1 MEEESRSHSILHAE
15 ESRGHLH
22 RIHRLL
28 ADLKG
33 RNSPAESIEEDL
45 FRVREGF
52 HNFRLDN
59 FSQPAAD
66 INFHKNPVTHS
77 LSLTFFS
84 RTLQRTQ
91 LVGHFVVKG
100 QEVPVHYSITGAIVL
115 KRQNRRFKVWAEPA
129 LRFNVLVPFQFVED
143 KAVLERFK
151 SDENITLVDTGA
163 ERPEYTQMRIAA
175 VRKAREI
182 TRQLRGNMYE
192 QWRNREGTDVT
203 QVMVADGMIEDLDNS
218 ELTDN
223 FIATSSTVYV
233 PWQNS
238 ELVETQLTTKPYH
251 RGAVLKIT
259 NLGDGGPRTK
269 YTWFTRLRQK
279 AQAGPEFGLL
289 RTTIIAD
296 NDQDA
301 IERANAFSSCI
312 VEERLPV
319 TYPAENWDKLIFP
332 LKLCNDYLES
342 MIPTQTTVKS
352 YFARM

>member
-1 MEEESRSHSILHAE
+1 MDEEGRSHAIAHAE

-33 RNSPAESIEEDL
+33 RNSPAGSIEEDL
-45 FRVREGF
+45 FRVREGY
-52 HNFRLDN
+52 HNFRLDS
-59 FSQPAAD
+59 FSQPEPE
-66 INFHKNPVTHS
+66 INFHTDPVSHS
-77 LSLTFFS
+77 LNLTFFT

-100 QEVPVHYSITGAIVL
+100 QEVPVHYAITGAIVL
-115 KRQNRRFKVWAEPA
+115 RRENRRFKVWGEPA
-129 LRFNVLVPFQFVED
+129 LRFNVLVPFRYVDDQS
-143 KAVLERFK
+143 VLDRFR
-151 SDENITLVDTGA
+151 SDDTITLVDSGA
-163 ERPEYTQMRIAA
+163 DRDEYTQMRISA
-175 VRKAREI
+175 VRKAHEI
-182 TRQLRGNMYE
+182 TRQLRGKMFE
-192 QWRNREGTDVT
+192 QWRTREGSDVS

-218 ELTDN
+218 ELNDN

-238 ELVETQLTTKPYH
+238 QLVEAELMTKPYH
-251 RGAVLKIT
+251 RGHVMKIT
-259 NLGDGGPRTK
+259 DTADGGPKPK

-279 AQAGPEFGLL
+279 TQAGPEFGLL

-301 IERANAFSSCI
+301 IERANAFASCI
-312 VEERLPV
+312 VKERLPV
-319 TYPAENWDKLIFP
+319 TYPADNWDKLIFP